1 MLKVWAGMVVE
12 RPSQKSLRLTAMD
25 NTGKIKIFL
34 VMARPVEINQ
44 LYNAL
49 VERIVKRK
57 ISHPDELL
65 CVTSNNSAEHNT
77 EDIKNGSAKQL
88 AEEAASAAEPE
99 QDDSTEPSPKKTIL
113 SVEETT
119 INVQQQE
126 TSSNN

>member
-1 MLKVWAGMVVE
+1 MVVE

-49 VERIVKRK
+49 VERIDKRK

-65 CVTSNNSAEHNT
+65 CVSSSNSEEPNSEETNSSEET
-77 EDIKNGSAKQL
+77 KNGSVKNL
-88 AEEAASAAEPE
+88 SDETTVAAVPDQHDSA
-99 QDDSTEPSPKKTIL
+99 EPSPKKPIL
-113 SVEETT
+113 TVEAPSTPSD
-119 INVQQQE
+119 VQQE
-126 TSSNN
+126 TANN